1 MSVQFD
7 LEQQILNTWRITDDI
22 RLLVERNA
30 PIQEF
35 NAIATLYSHQF
46 EKMWEQFE
54 QLVAERHKER
64 TRK

>member
-7 LEQQILNTWRITDDI
+7 LEQQLLTTWRVTDDI
-22 RLLVERNA
+22 RLMVERNA
-30 PIQEF
+30 PTQEF
-35 NAIATLYSHQF
+35 DALATVYSHHF
-46 EKMWEQFE
+46 EKMWDLFE